1 MAGTFGNISGF
12 NQDGEM
18 TELELAGINPEELE
32 FMDGEERR
40 EVLEAAGLNP
50 DDYDF

>member
-1 MAGTFGNISGF
+1 MDSI
-12 NQDGEM
+12 
-18 TELELAGINPEELE
+18 LAGINPEELE
-32 FMDGEERR
+32 FMDGKERR